1 MLTLCGTS
9 RGKQRPYEY
18 LDVNGI
24 KCRYLCPAPAGEFVK
39 EPFLR
44 LWSNAT
50 QWPLGRLPAP
60 GENVTI
66 PGNWTIMMDMSPDPM
81 EFFMVDGDI
90 IIPPNMA
97 EINITAAS
105 IWIRAGS
112 LKAGNSSG
120 DFPGKIKIAI
130 TGNNGDAGYA
140 LTPDIAG
147 NKLFVV
153 HGRL

>member
-1 MLTLCGTS
+1 
-9 RGKQRPYEY
+9 
-18 LDVNGI
+18 
-24 KCRYLCPAPAGEFVK
+24 
-39 EPFLR
+39 
-44 LWSNAT
+44 
-50 QWPLGRLPAP
+50 
-60 GENVTI
+60 
-66 PGNWTIMMDMSPDPM
+66 MDMSPDPM
-81 EFFMVDGDI
+81 EFFMVDGDV
-90 IIPPNMA
+90 IIPPNLA
-97 EINITAAS
+97 EVNITAAS

-120 DFPGKIKIAI
+120 DFPGKIKIEI